1 MLLYNKHI
9 YVFDLIELMYDIRV
23 ATKDD
28 IDYEKYLE
36 ELILDTLINTFGF
49 ILNTHLDYYYSNKYG
64 SSYKYFKDKVYS
76 NIYKGFNTIPTGGLC
91 KLELNI
97 TPSGLTRIEITL
109 KDYR

>member
-9 YVFDLIELMYDIRV
+9 YVFDLIELMDDIRV

-64 SSYKYFKDKVYS
+64 NVYKYFKDKVYG
-76 NIYKGFNTIPTGGLC
+76 NIYKGFNTIPTGELC
-91 KLELNI
+91 KVLITI
-97 TPSGLTRIEITL
+97 TPIGLARIEITL
-109 KDYR
+109 KDNR

>member
-9 YVFDLIELMYDIRV
+9 YIFDLIELMYDIRV
-23 ATKDD
+23 TTKDK
-28 IDYEKYLE
+28 INYEKYLE

-91 KLELNI
+91 KLDLNI